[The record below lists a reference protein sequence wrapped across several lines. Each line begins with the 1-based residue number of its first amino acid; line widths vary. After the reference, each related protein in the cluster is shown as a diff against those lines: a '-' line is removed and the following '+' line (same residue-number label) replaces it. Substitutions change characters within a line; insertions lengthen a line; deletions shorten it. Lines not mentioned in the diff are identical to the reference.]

1 MFKGLDIIF
10 FGGAERIDGSIE
22 EDLEHRCKIG
32 VELSQGLVLLLL
44 LFRII
49 HFVPIRPL

>member
-1 MFKGLDIIF
+1 M
-10 FGGAERIDGSIE
+10 E

-32 VELSQGLVLLLL
+32 VELSQGLVLFLL

-49 HFVPIRPL
+49 QFVPIGQLSRKGGDLIVPKVGSKDLGP